1 LFSKKLNTL
10 FSNISKPIW
19 TVLGSLFVGIGI
31 LGIFL
36 PLLPTT
42 PFLLLAAYS
51 FNRGNEK
58 MRKWFEKN
66 KIVSTYI
73 RNYREKKGMTLRAK
87 MNSIFVLWLSI
98 GISFYLVDNLYIRI
112 ILCLVLIPVTIH
124 LILLPQLKE

>member
-1 LFSKKLNTL
+1 
-10 FSNISKPIW
+10 
-19 TVLGSLFVGIGI
+19 
-31 LGIFL
+31 
-36 PLLPTT
+36 
-42 PFLLLAAYS
+42 
-51 FNRGNEK
+51 

-124 LILLPQLKE
+124 LISLPQLKE

>member
-1 LFSKKLNTL
+1 MLSKRLNNL

-19 TVLGSLFVGIGI
+19 SVLGSLFVGIGI

-42 PFLLLAAYS
+42 PFLLLAAYC

-124 LILLPQLKE
+124 LISLPQLKE